1 MLAKILSAKSFLPQI
16 ILASVFVILFLLKI
30 NPKTTDWESVT
41 GIVFYFLNLILLYL
55 FFSNSSFFKNAGFP
69 VWYFLIW
76 NLAFSGALSEYGL
89 MIALFF
95 SNLMF
100 WRLLAAERNPENQNY
115 AFEIGILLSF
125 SAFFYPPAILLSCF
139 LVFNYISMQSLN
151 FRLMVLFILGIILPF
166 ALGIQI
172 LYLLDETEWVRSY
185 QSSFNLNFWEFNPYW
200 LIPIAGLILISWFDH
215 LSHAATQDI
224 NKRYSYFLAFLFFLN
239 WIGILILFAGNNRD
253 FLIVLG
259 LPVSFF
265 LARFTQFQDSVR
277 VREFF
282 LWGFLA
288 FMLAFYFR
296 IEIIEIYN
304 ELLGNI
310 SF

>member
-16 ILASVFVILFLLKI
+16 ILASVFVILFFLKI
-30 NPKTTDWESVT
+30 NPKATDWEWVT

-76 NLAFSGALSEYGL
+76 NLAFSGALSEYSL

-100 WRLLAAERNPENQNY
+100 WRLLAAERNPENQSY

-185 QSSFNLNFWEFNPYW
+185 QSSFNLNFWEFNPFW
-200 LIPIAGLILISWFDH
+200 LIPVGGLVLISWIDH
-215 LSHAATQDI
+215 LLHAPTQDI
-224 NKRYSYFLAFLFFLN
+224 NKRYSYFLSFMFFLN
-239 WIGILILFAGNNRD
+239 WIGILICFAGKDYHN
-253 FLIVLG
+253 LIVLG
-259 LPVSFF
+259 LPISIF
-265 LARFTQFQDSVR
+265 LGRFTQFQNSVWTK
-277 VREFF
+277 ESFLWFF
-282 LWGFLA
+282 LV
-288 FMLAFYFR
+288 FMLVFYFR

-304 ELLGNI
+304 ELLGNV